1 LAKNRYGW
9 QKRAKELARKQ
20 KQEDKMRRR
29 QNKGAAQEIEETP
42 AFTEEMPAE
51 ELTDQEENDLQPE
64 SPPQD

>member
-29 QNKGAAQEIEETP
+29 QNKAAAREVEETP
-42 AFTEEMPAE
+42 ELLEEVPAE
-51 ELTDQEENDLQPE
+51 ELTDREETDLPPD

>member
-29 QNKGAAQEIEETP
+29 QNKGATQEVQETQALP
-42 AFTEEMPAE
+42 EEMPAE
-51 ELTDQEENDLQPE
+51 ELTDQEETDLQPE
-64 SPPQD
+64 SPLQD